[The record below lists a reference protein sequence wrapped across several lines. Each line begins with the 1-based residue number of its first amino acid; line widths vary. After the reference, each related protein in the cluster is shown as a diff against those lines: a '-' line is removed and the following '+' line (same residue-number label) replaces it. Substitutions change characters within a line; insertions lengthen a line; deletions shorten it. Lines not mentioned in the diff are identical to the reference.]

1 MSFQA
6 AFYVFV
12 DKDTNLNSSQKGNG
26 NDELITPRE
35 AQQRWEA
42 AKRADALSECLDF
55 FGRKVHPG
63 ELTPS
68 TAPPSPT
75 RSHFSF
81 NDDHNQAKHA
91 SRSRSDSVQL
101 ATENSRRVQKKS
113 SGFGKLMKLMR
124 NATEERD
131 AFAGRPQKNATRS
144 LPPKLAQ
151 GKWLKERQNQL
162 PDLC

>member
-12 DKDTNLNSSQKGNG
+12 DKDLKLNTSQKSNG
-26 NDELITPRE
+26 KDELITPRE
-35 AQQRWEA
+35 ALERWET
-42 AKRADALSECLDF
+42 AKRADALSESLDF

-81 NDDHNQAKHA
+81 NDDHNHVNHA
-91 SRSRSDSVQL
+91 SRSRNDSSQL
-101 ATENSRRVQKKS
+101 ANENSRRLKKKS
-113 SGFGKLMKLMR
+113 SGVGKLMKLMR
-124 NATEERD
+124 SATEERD
-131 AFAGRPQKNATRS
+131 AFAGKHQKHATRS